1 MNQMPFLRNLNA
13 RMDRILIQIIQ
24 RGVTDKGMPAW
35 EGALS
40 PSDIGKMADFILSK
54 TEKN

>member
-1 MNQMPFLRNLNA
+1 
-13 RMDRILIQIIQ
+13 MDRILIQIIQ